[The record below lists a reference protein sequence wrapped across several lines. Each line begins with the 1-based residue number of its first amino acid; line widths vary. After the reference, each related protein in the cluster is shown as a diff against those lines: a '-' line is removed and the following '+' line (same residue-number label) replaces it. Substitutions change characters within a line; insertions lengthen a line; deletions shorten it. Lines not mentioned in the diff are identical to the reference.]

1 MTSNHTH
8 SFSCLGSTHFTSWVD
23 SVDSGEQQAQSYTN
37 EQGEWISSSGERLGN
52 LQASPVDF
60 VLSSFRFEVMQTT
73 TVSARFEIRVN
84 CDWCGI
90 IQSIISD
97 SNNYDSSGLLLNVEK
112 VRELLVGEL
121 YNKRDSS
128 QTNGSFDNPG
138 SVPTQW
144 KHFIETILHYTA
156 WSNVE
161 NSANVSRSV
170 DVERVKDDLSY
181 TPNVNET
188 GTPDDH
194 VPYSVI
200 DDHTANYH
208 RCILGFYQDNTV
220 STQPYHKESLG
231 QLINNTTVQQIL
243 LQLRNFG
250 AFGGNLVVPEV
261 NPVIGIVQTMNG
273 TSTYR
278 LFKRGDALAFPI
290 NIQSIIGHT
299 HTSADEHFHNG
310 YSFHADQNI
319 SYDLELRILFQQ
331 SIDTDSSIDPTD
343 ILDEWR
349 YHDTIR
355 WHEPTNTFQT
365 LRFDQNDNAIIVT
378 PLYDANGN
386 RIQ

>member
-1 MTSNHTH
+1 M
-8 SFSCLGSTHFTSWVD
+8 
-23 SVDSGEQQAQSYTN
+23 
-37 EQGEWISSSGERLGN
+37 
-52 LQASPVDF
+52 
-60 VLSSFRFEVMQTT
+60 
-73 TVSARFEIRVN
+73 
-84 CDWCGI
+84 
-90 IQSIISD
+90 
-97 SNNYDSSGLLLNVEK
+97 
-112 VRELLVGEL
+112 
-121 YNKRDSS
+121 
-128 QTNGSFDNPG
+128 
-138 SVPTQW
+138 
-144 KHFIETILHYTA
+144 HYTA

-161 NSANVSRSV
+161 NSANLSRSV

-188 GTPDDH
+188 GTPDDP

-200 DDHTANYH
+200 EDHTANYH
-208 RCILGFYQDNTV
+208 RCILGFYQDTNV
-220 STQPYHKESLG
+220 STQPYDKESLG

-261 NPVIGIVQTMNG
+261 NPVIGIVQTMTG

-299 HTSADEHFHNG
+299 HTSADEHFHHG

-349 YHDTIR
+349 YHDTLR

-365 LRFDQNDNAIIVT
+365 IRFDQNDNAIIVT
-378 PLYDANGN
+378 PLYDANGQ